1 VALEVPAVVTA
12 KSSRRPI
19 GERTAAEMQR
29 APVSERMG
37 AMQPSTPREAERVAH
52 PANADRKP
60 AILTIGGRRPQGR
73 RLIRSMRQSSPE
85 EPPSWQT
92 GQGAGAGVMAER
104 LATKEAI
111 VRCMSKPIIYQK
123 RQFPTH
129 AALAEHLAPRLGRS
143 VKAVRSA
150 LNRYNGDVKRVIA
163 HGDNAIP
170 IIHQGQHFPSRTA
183 LAKHLAPLLGKSVA
197 ALKAT
202 LHRCNGDVRRV
213 VDLASRPISARKRNR
228 VIVERLAAGAT
239 LQTIADEFGLTRQR
253 VSRINIDLTGERLQ
267 IQPDPW
273 PAKRTAR
280 LRAMLDQGLRP
291 AQIAPRLGVSRNA
304 VYGKIHRLRRRQDA
318 RRRAPRV

>member
-1 VALEVPAVVTA
+1 MEQPLAVIAHTTRGGPKSDHSARASAPTRSQSRPGQSGWPFRGDDLSFNLEAVMRTHG
-12 KSSRRPI
+12 SSDDVL
-19 GERTAAEMQR
+19 ERLGCTL
-29 APVSERMG
+29 
-37 AMQPSTPREAERVAH
+37 TPCGIE
-52 PANADRKP
+52 
-60 AILTIGGRRPQGR
+60 L
-73 RLIRSMRQSSPE
+73 
-85 EPPSWQT
+85 PPK
-92 GQGAGAGVMAER
+92 AGAGVMAER

-304 VYGKIHRLRRRQDA
+304 VYGKIHRLRRR
-318 RRRAPRV
+318 